1 MLQMKKLRQRAAM
14 TEPSPHRE
22 EVTQLRCPVPSPSPV
37 ASLVARFEARRGRL
51 PCANSYQL
59 RCLAGNGP
67 SKTRRK
73 SGLQVQTLGGKRY
86 LPRTQ
91 VTCIAR
97 PRGLASPTLWS
108 GLGGAFTAL
117 ALPVPASLHLSLPPL
132 TLPPSLGPAGCALF
146 LSAVAER
153 LLCTKHSLGVAGT
166 AADTLVLPGSLRS
179 GGRKTEPRK

>member
-14 TEPSPHRE
+14 TEPRPHRE

-37 ASLVARFEARRGRL
+37 ASLAARFEARRGRL

-97 PRGLASPTLWS
+97 PRGLASTKLWS
-108 GLGGAFTAL
+108 GLGGAFTA
-117 ALPVPASLHLSLPPL
+117 PVAPGARLPPPL
-132 TLPPSLGPAGCALF
+132 LAPPHAPTPPRACWMGSF
-146 LSAVAER
+146 SQRSQSACCV
-153 LLCTKHSLGVAGT
+153 
-166 AADTLVLPGSLRS
+166 RS
-179 GGRKTEPRK
+179 TP